1 MSIVNGRKAKASMQW
16 PSVQGTVVFSEMV
29 MDTSTS
35 SDIATW
41 SPVVTYSYA
50 VNGQAL
56 QCSRVK
62 FSPARGKKVVAK
74 YPKGNAVQVFF
85 DPQQPSTGQR
95 ARHDSIR
102 YRRCLA
108 FHFGIEL
115 RDTGNRLFRKQP
127 NFAGSRIVHPHED
140 NFRGRAVYRKHA
152 STDLIR
158 RKSRFHRAVWII
170 AQQADVAF

>member
-1 MSIVNGRKAKASMQW
+1 LIKPLALLTAILATAASLSAAPVAAATSDAGWAWVAPVGGFLAGGLLICMSIINGRKAKASMQW
-16 PSVQGTVVFSEMV
+16 PSVQGAIVSSEMV

-41 SPVVTYSYA
+41 SPVVTYSYT

-85 DPQQPSTGQR
+85 DPQQPSSAVLEKGGSTKVMLLVGV
-95 ARHDSIR
+95 AVIVGC
-102 YRRCLA
+102 CLV
-108 FHFGIEL
+108 GVLI
-115 RDTGNRLFRKQP
+115 
-127 NFAGSRIVHPHED
+127 GSV
-140 NFRGRAVYRKHA
+140 
-152 STDLIR
+152 
-158 RKSRFHRAVWII
+158 
-170 AQQADVAF
+170 

>member
-1 MSIVNGRKAKASMQW
+1 LIKPLVLFAAILATAASLTAAPVVAANSDTRWAWVAPVVGFLAGGLLICMSIVNGRKAKASMQW

-85 DPQQPSTGQR
+85 DPQQPSTAVLEKGGSTKVMLFVGV
-95 ARHDSIR
+95 AVIVGCCLVGVLIGSI
-102 YRRCLA
+102 
-108 FHFGIEL
+108 
-115 RDTGNRLFRKQP
+115 
-127 NFAGSRIVHPHED
+127 
-140 NFRGRAVYRKHA
+140 
-152 STDLIR
+152 
-158 RKSRFHRAVWII
+158 
-170 AQQADVAF
+170 